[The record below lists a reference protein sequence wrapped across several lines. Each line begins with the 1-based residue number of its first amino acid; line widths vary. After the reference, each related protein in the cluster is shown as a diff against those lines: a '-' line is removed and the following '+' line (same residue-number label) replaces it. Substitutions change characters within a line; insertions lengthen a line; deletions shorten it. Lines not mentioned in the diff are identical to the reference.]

1 MRRWSIQNPDICWYE
16 RLRRTLA
23 CLCLRKRSEEIKGQ
37 TENFWD
43 VASMSTGDLKEIGQK
58 GGWWCRIICFP
69 FSLRRPF
76 SSTHPWEEATFSSS
90 WQLVATTAANWC
102 WWWSEDGFTVFF
114 SPFSSTSPLDQASRR
129 LTISSGRSCHWQKSC
144 IAVFVGRKNKQWIG
158 FWQREVLL
166 CYPVSN
172 IRPSQPFVWRKAW
185 KQVKMMR
192 LQTLYCKSRRSQCI
206 LLLSK
211 L

>member
-1 MRRWSIQNPDICWYE
+1 MKDWEGRWLVSASEREVRRSKDRRKTFEMLPRWALETWK
-16 RLRRTLA
+16 RL
-23 CLCLRKRSEEIKGQ
+23 
-37 TENFWD
+37 
-43 VASMSTGDLKEIGQK
+43 GQK

-69 FSLRRPF
+69 FSLRRTF

-90 WQLVATTAANWC
+90 WQLVATTTANWC

-114 SPFSSTSPLDQASRR
+114 SPFSSTSPLPQASRR
-129 LTISSGRSCHWQKSC
+129 LTISSGRSCHWQQKSC
-144 IAVFVGRKNKQWIG
+144 VAVFVGRKNKQWIG

-206 LLLSK
+206 FLLSK